1 MIGAVSEE
9 EMTEFLK
16 AFEYEKTVFWTDLRW
31 MDMGWYSFGDK
42 SDDAIPVMAALQV
55 SQLRYAQRPLRVF
68 LEVAVF

>member
-1 MIGAVSEE
+1 MIAAVSEE

-16 AFEYEKTVFWTDLRW
+16 AFEYEKTVFWTDLR
-31 MDMGWYSFGDK
+31 WYSFGDK